1 MGMYDTF
8 NGFQEKVFPWYT
20 YDDFFKEVG
29 GNVYAH
35 NGDLKY
41 YNSGSSVPYRSLSR
55 NYTKNFVILD
65 IEDIEELQIILHIIE
80 DGVLVDTIELKDN
93 NTLNANEYLEKT
105 NLIISGYGDL
115 LNNIHSVDD
124 IKSYIIDLKETTFKI
139 REIKSNYNYIIQ
151 TNIQILTQIRD
162 AKKGNKEE
170 ESERLKKVYIK
181 NKEKEKKELK
191 KITPKLN
198 KLNNT
203 FKEKWLYSNVE
214 YFEYENFGAWVESGL
229 FYIKKIESF
238 ENDKE
243 KIKSIEEQMSY
254 YKNDF
259 LKRFEEKLQSED
271 FMKGYFEWCK
281 ATEEE
286 KNNVK
291 RLFKEIAVN
300 AKL

>member
-20 YDDFFKEVG
+20 YDNFFRD
-29 GNVYAH
+29 VYSH

-65 IEDIEELQIILHIIE
+65 IEDIEELQIILHITE
-80 DGVLVDTIELKDN
+80 DGILVDTIELKDN

-124 IKSYIIDLKETTFKI
+124 IKSYIIDLKETSSKI
-139 REIKSNYNYIIQ
+139 REIKSNYNFIID

-162 AKKGNKEE
+162 EKKENKEE
-170 ESERLKKVYIK
+170 SKRLKKVYIE
-181 NKEKEKKELK
+181 NKEKEKEELK

-198 KLNNT
+198 KLNNA
-203 FKEKWLYSNVE
+203 FKEKWCYSNVE
-214 YFEYENFGAWVESGL
+214 YFEYDNFGAWIESGL
-229 FYIKKIESF
+229 FYMKMF
-238 ENDKE
+238 ERYQNNKE
-243 KIKSIEEQMSY
+243 KIQKYEKEMNC
-254 YKNDF
+254 YKRDF
-259 LKRFEEKLQSED
+259 LKIFNEKLKSED
-271 FMKGYFEWCK
+271 FIKGYFEWCE

-286 KNNVK
+286 KSKIK
-291 RLFKEIAVN
+291 RLFDIFVTG
-300 AKL
+300 

>member
-20 YDDFFKEVG
+20 YDDFFREEG

-93 NTLNANEYLEKT
+93 NTLNANGYLEKT

-124 IKSYIIDLKETTFKI
+124 IKSYIIDLKETTSKI
-139 REIKSNYNYIIQ
+139 REIKSNYNFIIHS
-151 TNIQILTQIRD
+151 NIQILKQIRD
-162 AKKGNKEE
+162 AKKENKEDKI
-170 ESERLKKVYIK
+170 ERLKKEYIK
-181 NKEKEKKELK
+181 NEEKKKKELK
-191 KITPKLN
+191 KISPSLG
-198 KLNNT
+198 KLNNA
-203 FKEKWLYSNVE
+203 FKEKWCYSNVE

-229 FYIKKIESF
+229 FYSF
-238 ENDKE
+238 KNDKE

-271 FMKGYFEWCK
+271 FIKGYFEWCE

-286 KNNVK
+286 KSNVK
-291 RLFKEIAVN
+291 RLFEEIAVN
-300 AKL
+300 ARL